1 MQKAYNQFPALS
13 AKQAKRKTLVSLTPL
28 IDVVFILLIFFMLA
42 SSFTKWHSVE
52 VNSSSSNAGGSLAT
66 DLPPFLVQ
74 VATDKLLLNNSEIT
88 LSSLLKQAKV
98 KPSEQAI
105 ILQPLGDTPVQAL
118 IDILDELNAQGI
130 APLQLVQDPTWQA
143 SKQTKIRANMPLE
156 VL

>member
-1 MQKAYNQFPALS
+1 MQKAYNQFPTLL
-13 AKQAKRKTLVSLTPL
+13 AKQEKRKTLVSLTPL

-52 VNSSSSNAGGSLAT
+52 VNSSSNMGGSLKT

-74 VATDKLLLNNSEIT
+74 VATDKLLLNNNEIT
-88 LSSLLKQAKV
+88 LSRLLKKAKV

-118 IDILDELNAQGI
+118 IDILDVLSEQGI
-130 APLQLVQDPTWQA
+130 TPLQLVQDPTWQVN
-143 SKQTKIRANMPLE
+143 KQTKISTNIPLE